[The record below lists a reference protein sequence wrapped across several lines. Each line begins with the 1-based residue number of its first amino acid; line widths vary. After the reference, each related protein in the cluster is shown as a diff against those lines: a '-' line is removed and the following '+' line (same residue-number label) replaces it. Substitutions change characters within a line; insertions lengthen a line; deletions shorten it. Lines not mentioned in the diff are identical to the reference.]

1 MPRISKE
8 NALLF
13 ATILGVIIGIA
24 LGLALRDPDAKWSKV
39 GQIYDHF
46 EQK

>member
-13 ATILGVIIGIA
+13 ATILGVIVGIA
-24 LGLALRDPDAKWSKV
+24 LGLTLRDPDAKWSKV